1 MGKAR
6 QFFLY
11 RASFNLINNRIFT
24 LKTRILV
31 ATALI
36 IAFLCSGTTSAK
48 SPENSNLEKQF
59 IGMWRLVSWEK
70 EYSDGTVKQELR
82 SKSYLIYT
90 DTGHVCWV
98 ATDPNRTIWA
108 GEPTQ
113 EQKAEAFDGLG
124 FYCALVELNVDKG
137 YVIHQLELARSQNAV
152 GIMLKRWFS
161 FDGQDRLLLRVEPSE
176 NEPPL
181 VESRLVW
188 ERVK

>member
-1 MGKAR
+1 MD
-6 QFFLY
+6 
-11 RASFNLINNRIFT
+11 
-24 LKTRILV
+24 TRILV
-31 ATALI
+31 ATAII
-36 IAFLCSGTTSAK
+36 IAFLCSGTTCAK
-48 SPENSNLEKQF
+48 PPEKTNLEKQF

-70 EYSDGTVKQELR
+70 EYTDGSVKQEPR

-108 GEPTQ
+108 GEPSQ

-137 YVIHQLELARSQNAV
+137 FVIHQLEMARSQNAV
-152 GIMLKRWFS
+152 GIKLKRWFS
-161 FDGQDRLLLRVEPSE
+161 FDGEDRLLLRVEPSE